1 MKKQL
6 SIMSISDPQI
16 TLNRLGCMKKMTE
29 WRSKVL
35 VREPDQMSVPL
46 LVANAIIPFWTA
58 LGVRIEK
65 KCDSQ
70 SDSVAFRFYKH
81 F

>member
-1 MKKQL
+1 ML
-6 SIMSISDPQI
+6 VII
-16 TLNRLGCMKKMTE
+16 
-29 WRSKVL
+29 L
-35 VREPDQMSVPL
+35 VREPDQMLVPL

>member
-29 WRSKVL
+29 WRSKVWNSDTNFL
-35 VREPDQMSVPL
+35 VFKNKFKDKSKNL
-46 LVANAIIPFWTA
+46 CLFK
-58 LGVRIEK
+58 LGVLGYRNLQK
-65 KCDSQ
+65 
-70 SDSVAFRFYKH
+70 
-81 F
+81 